1 MRRAAL
7 AALLGLAVLA
17 VTATGASGPPVP
29 WDGVNP
35 YACDLQQAGYGA
47 QVAHPDAD
55 PFCIDFDKRHQS
67 VADLGVVY
75 FLEQEPARTALAVPK
90 CFYFQS
96 DHWRGS
102 VVQDDG
108 STKTY
113 EWDGHYF
120 FNKATGDGGVWVTN
134 FSFNGRTFDPST
146 LPGFPEQY
154 AEHFGPGTGGMI
166 THNEVPVDP
175 DCAAKAAKSP
185 PYAKPPPAGRS
196 PRCGA
201 ATGHISSTQLGP
213 VTLGMPE
220 SKVWAE
226 LGTPERVQRGFL
238 RFCLVGGGK
247 ELVGLPGDRS
257 GPSGSPGDDPALF
270 LLTTSV
276 KLRTQ
281 KGLGRGDRAAAV
293 RRAYPRA
300 REWFV
305 QGHTHVS
312 RLGRGFLVGVK
323 DGRVR
328 FLAAYDTKKIHGAK
342 AVRDW
347 LRRSQ

>member
-7 AALLGLAVLA
+7 PALFASALLAGS
-17 VTATGASGPPVP
+17 ATGASAPPAP

-35 YACDLQQAGYGA
+35 YQCELQNAGYTA
-47 QVAHPDAD
+47 EVAHPDAD
-55 PFCIDFDKRHQS
+55 PFCIEFDKRHQS

-75 FLEQEPARTALAVPK
+75 FLSEEPARTSLATTK

-120 FNKATGDGGVWVTN
+120 FNKATGDGGVWVSN
-134 FSFNGRTFDPST
+134 FNLNGHTFDPST
-146 LPGFPEQY
+146 LPGMPSDY
-154 AEHFGPGTGGMI
+154 ARHFGPGTGGTI
-166 THNEVPVDP
+166 THNEVQVDP
-175 DCAAKAAKSP
+175 DCIAQAAKAS
-185 PYAKPPPAGRS
+185 PYAPPPPAGRS

-201 ATGHISSTQLGP
+201 PTGDVGATHLGA

-220 SKVWAE
+220 SKVWAV

-238 RFCLVGGGK
+238 RFCLDGGGK

-257 GPSGSPGDDPALF
+257 GPSGSPGDDPARF
-270 LLTTSV
+270 LLTTNARLQT
-276 KLRTQ
+276 KA
-281 KGLGRGDRAAAV
+281 GIGRGDSAHAIA
-293 RRAYPRA
+293 RAYPRA

-312 RLGRGFLVGVK
+312 RVANGLLVGVK

-328 FLAAYDTKKIHGAK
+328 FLAAYDTRRIHGAT

>member
-1 MRRAAL
+1 MRRAAVP
-7 AALLGLAVLA
+7 ALLALALLA
-17 VTATGASGPPVP
+17 VTASGASAPPSP

-35 YACDLQQAGYGA
+35 FNCELQPAGYGA
-47 QVAHPDAD
+47 VVAHPDAD

-67 VADLGVVY
+67 VADGGVVY
-75 FLEQEPARTALAVPK
+75 FLLQEPARTALAAPK

-134 FSFNGRTFDPST
+134 FNLNGHTFDPST
-146 LPGFPEQY
+146 LPGMPEEY
-154 AEHFGPGTGGMI
+154 GKHFGPGTGGFI
-166 THNEVPVDP
+166 THNEFPADP
-175 DCAAKAAKSP
+175 NCVAQAAKSS

-201 ATGHISSTQLGP
+201 ATGRIGATHLGP

-220 SKVWAE
+220 TKVWAE

-238 RFCLVGGGK
+238 RFCLAGGGK

-257 GPSGSPGDDPALF
+257 GLSGGPGDDPARF
-270 LLTTSV
+270 LLTTSA
-276 KLRTQ
+276 KLRTA
-281 KGLGRGDRAAAV
+281 KGVGRGDSAAAV
-293 RRAYPRA
+293 RRAYPGA

-305 QGHTHVS
+305 QGYTHVS
-312 RLGRGFLVGVK
+312 RIGQGFLVGIK

-328 FLAAYDTKKIHGAK
+328 FLAAYDAGRIHSAN